1 MVAKPSAVVPLLSL
15 FRAFARTAANLLLNN
30 GQLKLADFGLASNY
44 ARRRT
49 FSTNVVTLWY
59 RAPELLLGVNTYG
72 PKVDIWSAGYHC
84 PSFPCY
90 AQSAN
95 RSSRLRCLTRLS
107 LLLWWRRCLFIE
119 LLTRQSPFPGRE
131 EKHQL
136 ELIVRTCGTPD
147 ERNWPGVTK
156 LEGYKKLQGLTGHK
170 NRLSEVFGKFD
181 PRALDL
187 LSKML
192 ALNRAQRPTASEA
205 LDHDYF
211 WADPLPCKATEYA
224 PLSSCS

>member
-1 MVAKPSAVVPLLSL
+1 VR
-15 FRAFARTAANLLLNN
+15 FRTAANLLLNN

-72 PKVDIWSAGYHC
+72 PKVDMWSAGY
-84 PSFPCY
+84 SGFPPLHH
-90 AQSAN
+90 SK
-95 RSSRLRCLTRLS
+95 RLLTFCCVRAH
-107 LLLWWRRCLFIE
+107 RCLFIE

-156 LEGYKKLQGLTGHK
+156 LEGYKLLQGLAGHK
-170 NRLSEVFGKFD
+170 NRLQEVFGKFD

-192 ALNRAQRPTASEA
+192 ALNPAQRPTASEA

-211 WADPLPCKATEYA
+211 WSDPLPCKAAEYVVFFA
-224 PLSSCS
+224 LTHSPEPH